1 MLMMLSAQMF
11 AAEGDSAVE
20 NFTYEGVI
28 PSDSYHHQRGGLSN
42 CYNKFTQT
50 KEGVILFLGGS
61 ITHNPGW
68 RDNLCE
74 YFTERFPDTKFTF
87 VNAGIP
93 SEGSTSAAFRLER
106 DVLSY
111 GSIDLLF
118 EEAAVNDRDGG
129 ELRTTQTTRTQAMEG
144 VVRRVR
150 ESNPMV
156 DIVMMQFVDP
166 QKIES
171 YTNGKVPL
179 EIRDFERVAEHYN
192 IPSINLAKEVTERI
206 AAGEFTWADDFKNLH
221 PSPFGQSIYARSMR
235 RFLDVAF
242 KKGES
247 SKKMVKHKLPKK
259 LDELCYDK
267 GKFIS
272 IESAVLGA
280 GWSIDPAW
288 SPSNGQ
294 QMRDI
299 NDLDL
304 GKPCIV
310 TREQSGEMT
319 LEFVGSAI
327 GIVALSGSDAGR
339 INYSI
344 DGVEY
349 DACDLSTGY
358 SLVKYLP
365 RYFTLAT
372 NLDPGQRHR
381 LTITLADSA
390 NPRMKGNACY
400 IVRFFVNGDV
410 ASESNTKRR

>member
-1 MLMMLSAQMF
+1 MAISAHTF
-11 AAEGDSAVE
+11 AAGERQEVE
-20 NFTYEGVI
+20 NFTYDGVI
-28 PSDSYHHQRGGLSN
+28 SSDGYHNQRGGLSN
-42 CYNKFTQT
+42 SYNKFTQT
-50 KEGVILFLGGS
+50 KEGVIVFLGGS

-68 RDNLCE
+68 RDSLCD

-111 GSIDLLF
+111 GKIDLLF

-129 ELRTTQTTRTQAMEG
+129 ELRTTETTRTQAMEG
-144 VVRRVR
+144 IVRRVR

-166 QKIES
+166 QKIKNYSE
-171 YTNGKVPL
+171 GEVPL

-242 KKGES
+242 EQGAGVKR
-247 SKKMVKHKLPKK
+247 MVKHKMPKK
-259 LDELCYDK
+259 LDALCYDK
-267 GKFIS
+267 GKFLS
-272 IESAVLGA
+272 VEYAALGE

-294 QMRDI
+294 SMRDT
-299 NDLDL
+299 NDLNL

-310 TREQSGEMT
+310 TSEQSGEMT

-358 SLVKYLP
+358 SLNQYLP

-372 NLDPGQRHR
+372 DLDPEQRHK
-381 LTITLADSA
+381 LTIRLADSA

-400 IVRFFVNGDV
+400 IVRFFVNGDIAP
-410 ASESNTKRR
+410 ASKPKKK